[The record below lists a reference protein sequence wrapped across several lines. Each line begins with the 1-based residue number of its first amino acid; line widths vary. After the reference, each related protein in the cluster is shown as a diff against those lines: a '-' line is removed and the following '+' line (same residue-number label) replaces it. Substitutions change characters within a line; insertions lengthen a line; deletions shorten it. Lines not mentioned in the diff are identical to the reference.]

1 MKLPPPRATVAVAGV
16 TAACW
21 AIVAA
26 SGLDMA
32 VAVRGGFIPAR
43 WSGLALTGA
52 VPAWAT
58 PLSALLVHGGIIH
71 LGFNLL
77 MLGYC
82 GRFVEAALGARGLLI
97 LYVVGAY
104 CAAAAEW
111 IAGPSGM
118 VPMIGASGAI
128 SAIVAAYALLYGE
141 RRAGMGPPWLAQT
154 LHVAWLAAAWIGLQL
169 LVRLATMNTD
179 QPIAIVA
186 HIGGFMAGL
195 VLARPLLRWGFTAR
209 VTTIR

>member
-1 MKLPPPRATVAVAGV
+1 MKLPPPRGTIALVGV

-26 SGLDMA
+26 TGLDMEA
-32 VAVRGGFIPAR
+32 ATLGGFIPAR
-43 WSGLALTGA
+43 WGGLVLRGA

-77 MLGYC
+77 MLGFC
-82 GRFVEAALGARGLLI
+82 GRFVEAALGVRGLLI

-111 IAGPSGM
+111 VMNPAGI

-141 RRAGMGPPWLAQT
+141 RRPMIGPPALARA
-154 LHVAWLAAAWIGLQL
+154 LHVAWLAAAWIVLQL
-169 LVRLATMNTD
+169 LVRLVTMGTD

-195 VLARPLLRWGFTAR
+195 ALARPLLRWGFTAR
-209 VTTIR
+209 VATVR